1 MVKEWVLRVTV
12 AAQRGLDS
20 GWYSGESQRSQSHNN
35 KRLVTVLGDSI
46 QLEKSSSEN
55 GPKITFLITL
65 VDSLVCLVAS
75 CGACCNNSF
84 VC

>member
-1 MVKEWVLRVTV
+1 VL
-12 AAQRGLDS
+12 Q
-20 GWYSGESQRSQSHNN
+20 WQRSEDWIQGGIRVSRNVRSLIIT

-75 CGACCNNSF
+75 CGAYCNNSF